1 MIDSLLVHRILTAAA
16 LVGCA
21 PSVDGPVERQRALD
35 RADSAQ
41 LAAQLRAL
49 PGVENSE
56 VVLHRAAR
64 DPLALQAA
72 PAGGSIVVVVDDRT
86 DRAAMRD
93 TAGALAR
100 AIAPELEPTIVVAA
114 GAPRI
119 ELAKVGPFEVATGSR
134 AAVRATLLGAL
145 AVIAVLA
152 VWLARGYRRGK
163 SAQ

>member
-1 MIDSLLVHRILTAAA
+1 MIDSMLVHRILTAAV

-21 PSVDGPVERQRALD
+21 PVVDGPVEHQRALD

-41 LAAQLRAL
+41 LAAQLLAL
-49 PGVENSE
+49 PGVQKSE

-64 DPLALQAA
+64 DPLALGESV
-72 PAGGSIVVVVDDRT
+72 AGGSIVVVVDDKT

-93 TAGALAR
+93 TAASLAHAL
-100 AIAPELEPTIVVAA
+100 APELQPTIVVAV
-114 GAPRI
+114 GAPRV
-119 ELAKVGPFEVATGSR
+119 ELARVGPFEVTSGSR

-145 AVIAVLA
+145 AVIAALA
-152 VWLARGYRRGK
+152 AWIARSYRRGK

>member
-1 MIDSLLVHRILTAAA
+1 MIESLLVHRILTAVV

-41 LAAQLRAL
+41 LAAQLQAL
-49 PGVENSE
+49 PGVQRSE

-64 DPLALQAA
+64 DPLALHDAV
-72 PAGGSIVVVVDDRT
+72 AGGSIVVVVDDRT
-86 DRAAMRD
+86 DRAAMRE

-100 AIAPELEPTIVVAA
+100 ALAPELEPTIVVAA
-114 GAPRI
+114 GAPRV
-119 ELAKVGPFEVATGSR
+119 ELAKVGPFEVASGSR
-134 AAVRATLLGAL
+134 AAVRATLLAAL
-145 AVIAVLA
+145 AVIAALA
-152 VWLARGYRRGK
+152 VWIARSYRRGK